1 MLIMQTLK
9 TYLYDNILEV
19 QFLDPSVF
27 TTRNRIVYSRPI
39 KVYQGIDNPL
49 QIVIKNQD
57 QKAVDVSAYRIQMDI
72 QDPNH
77 AGTVAGLAVTL
88 VDAARGLGTVTIVKS
103 LVDSLD
109 QRFYKLTFRTIGAIN
124 NQEKPMYI
132 DDNYGVPI
140 DLEVLPAYY
149 SDMVA
154 PAIPADGIIDLG
166 TL

>member
-1 MLIMQTLK
+1 MQTLK

-154 PAIPADGIIDLG
+154 PAIPADGIVDLG

>member
-39 KVYQGIDNPL
+39 KIYQGIDNPL
-49 QIVIKNQD
+49 QVVIKNQD
-57 QKAVDVSAYRIQMDI
+57 QKAVNVSAYRVQMDI

-77 AGTVAGLAVTL
+77 TGTIAGLAVTL
-88 VDAARGLGTVTIVKS
+88 TDAAHGLGTVTIAKS

-109 QRFYKLTFRTIGAIN
+109 QRFYKLTFRTIGAID

-154 PAIPADGIIDLG
+154 PTIAATGVTDLG

>member
-19 QFLDPSVF
+19 QFLDPLVF
-27 TTRNRIVYSRPI
+27 TTRNRQVYSRPI
-39 KVYQGIDNPL
+39 KIYQGIDNPL

-57 QKAVDVSAYRIQMDI
+57 QKAVDVSAYSVQMDI
-72 QDPNH
+72 QDPTNSD
-77 AGTVAGLAVTL
+77 TVTGLSVTL
-88 VDAARGLGTVTIVKS
+88 TDATKGLGTVTIPKT
-103 LVDSLD
+103 LVDVLD
-109 QRFYKLTFRTIGAIN
+109 QRFYKLTFRTIKLLDN
-124 NQEKPMYI
+124 SEKPMYI

-149 SDMVA
+149 SDTLVT
-154 PAIPADGIIDLG
+154 PDLDEGITDLG

>member
-1 MLIMQTLK
+1 MQTLK